1 VPTKPLS
8 EPVFWILLSLT
19 AGPLHGYALM
29 KDVHALSERRVR
41 LTTGTLYGA
50 LARMLADEW
59 IARADT
65 RDASRDKQAYRLT
78 ALGRARLRAETER
91 LRRIARA
98 ATARLRLREA

>member
-59 IARADT
+59 IARADKALYKAKQNG
-65 RDASRDKQAYRLT
+65 RDRVAVAESLT
-78 ALGRARLRAETER
+78 VK
-91 LRRIARA
+91 IA
-98 ATARLRLREA
+98 